1 MAMIDLILVVPVLIG
16 AFNGYK
22 KGLLMEIFGIA
33 AFVVAIVIGF
43 KFLSFGADFLENIF
57 GKENL
62 VAISPYLSFFV
73 VFLPTI
79 FLLRKA
85 GWLMRKAVRLTF
97 LGTLDGLL
105 GAFLGGFTALFGISV
120 FLWIFS
126 KTGIELPPKW
136 MVDNQYYDFVKT
148 FAPNMISKISD
159 LIPGGNWVEYL
170 GNLKTRFENS

>member
-1 MAMIDLILVVPVLIG
+1 MAIIDLILLVPVIFG
-16 AFNGYK
+16 AYNGYK
-22 KGLLMEIFGIA
+22 KGLLVEIFGIA

-57 GKENL
+57 GKETL
-62 VAISPYLSFFV
+62 VSISPYLSFFV

-105 GAFLGGFTALFGISV
+105 GAFLGGFTALFGVSV
-120 FLWIFS
+120 FLWLLS
-126 KTGIELPPKW
+126 KAGIDPPQKW
-136 MVDNQYYDFVKT
+136 MVHNQYFEFVKS

-159 LIPGGNWVEYL
+159 LIPGGNWVDYL
-170 GNLKTRFENS
+170 SNLKTRFENS